1 MESLAVYGG
10 RPLPEAGAVVVSSAP
25 EDAAGGVSV
34 AGGSPSGGASGRSAG
49 GGAPVEVRSLVNQ
62 AANDAEVIA
71 LWLHGRSP
79 HTQRT
84 YAAAV
89 ERFGLFVGK
98 PLHAVT
104 LGDLQRFADS
114 LRDLSPSSRKTILGA
129 VRSLFSYAHKRVGYL
144 GYNVGAPIEM
154 PKVKET
160 IGERIL
166 TESEVHRMLALSTGR
181 DGVLLRLLYCSGVR
195 VSEVCGISWRD
206 VVERDDAGQVTV
218 FGKGSKTRPVL
229 LSRETWRELVRLR
242 AELAAAGHDGPQEPV
257 FRSARRNAKGT
268 HHLSTVQVWRIIR
281 AAARRAGISAG
292 VSPHWLRHSHA
303 SHALDRGAAIHLV
316 QATLGHSSVATT
328 GIYLHARPSDSSARY
343 LSV

>member
-1 MESLAVYGG
+1 METLPVYVG
-10 RPLPEAGAVVVSSAP
+10 RPLPEAGAVVVSSLWDHSAGGAS
-25 EDAAGGVSV
+25 AAG
-34 AGGSPSGGASGRSAG
+34 ASPSGGAAG
-49 GGAPVEVRSLVNQ
+49 AGAPVEVGSLVNQ
-62 AANDAEVIA
+62 AANDREVVA
-71 LWLHGRSP
+71 MWLHGRSP
-79 HTQRT
+79 HTQRG

-89 ERFGLFVGK
+89 ERFVLFVEK

-104 LGDLQRFADS
+104 VRDVQEFADS
-114 LRDLSPSSRKTILGA
+114 LRDLAPSSRKAILAA

-144 GYNVGAPIEM
+144 GYNVGAPVEL
-154 PKVKET
+154 PKLKET
-160 IGERIL
+160 VGERIL

-206 VVERDDAGQVTV
+206 AVEREDAGQITV

-242 AELAAAGHDGPQEPV
+242 EGLTAAGHDGPGEPV
-257 FRSARRNAKGT
+257 FRSARRNGKGT
-268 HHLSTVQVWRIIR
+268 YHLSTVQVWRIIR

-316 QATLGHSSVATT
+316 QATLGHASVATT
-328 GIYLHARPSDSSARY
+328 GIYLHARPSDSSGRY